1 MNYPKIVDGKIEVF
15 ENFEDGCMDPL
26 ALYSVAFI
34 NGEGNLAFYGAET
47 DEDFIALANQLS
59 GECATV
65 AEATAYVNGQGYK
78 AFYNGVAL

>member
-59 GECATV
+59 GECTTV
-65 AEATAYVNGQGYK
+65 EEATAYVNDQGYK
-78 AFYNGVAL
+78 AFYDGMPL